1 MHFAKG
7 EWKRSRNKEVR
18 EKTVQRW
25 GKSIQGGRMSG
36 CERKNWSG
44 KEVIVAVKVG
54 KVIKDEVWKVA
65 NLSNGLLFHTEGK
78 TFKNFEQRGLMIWTE
93 FWKDLSGYCVKRICG
108 GGRGWWLR
116 GKNQGNN
123 SCERWGWLGLGRGGG
138 GKKYSDS
145 GFILRVDSTD
155 ISWILFKIPKS
166 DNMYVQKDWSIHIEY
181 NKSTMFISIK
191 YVTSKECFIK
201 NFIN

>member
-25 GKSIQGGRMSG
+25 GKSIQQGRMSG

-108 GGRGWWLR
+108 V
-116 GKNQGNN
+116 
-123 SCERWGWLGLGRGGG
+123 GRGGG
-138 GKKYSDS
+138 WGGRIKAIIHVSNED
-145 GFILRVDSTD
+145 GLVLVEVEVGRNIQILDLRVDSTD